1 MRNFISLESEYSAMS
16 NRQDFYIKYIDEKPI
31 FYLSNVSKNIKKIKK
46 RKKNIDYKIKRKLK
60 NIAKKH
66 MKRTKK
72 I

>member
-1 MRNFISLESEYSAMS
+1 MS